1 MMSSVSRIALGI
13 AIMMLVA
20 CANKQVSLECDQH
33 RAVCQKSCQERFK
46 QCSEICDN
54 SCYKCSAAASCS
66 ATRNYNRYKQEQYV
80 QGGIIA
86 RELKS
91 YRDPLQCRK
100 TTCNCWADY
109 NVCAQSCRGLIHKRL
124 QVGPA
129 CC

>member
-1 MMSSVSRIALGI
+1 MVYSVARMVLCM
-13 AIMMLVA
+13 AIMALVA
-20 CANKQVSLECDQH
+20 CATQQASVQCAKN
-33 RAVCQKSCQERFK
+33 RADCQKNCQERLK
-46 QCSEICDN
+46 ICSEVCDN
-54 SCYKCSAAASCS
+54 SCQNCSWASKCSAV
-66 ATRNYNRYKQEQYV
+66 RQYNKYKQEQYV

-109 NVCAQSCRGLIHKRL
+109 NVCAQSCTGLIHKRL

>member
-1 MMSSVSRIALGI
+1 MMCSMTRFLLIAAVMVL
-13 AIMMLVA
+13 AA
-20 CANKQVSLECDQH
+20 CATRPVSLQCAKEQIACKKNC
-33 RAVCQKSCQERFK
+33 VERFK
-46 QCSEICDN
+46 TCSQVCDN
-54 SCYKCSAAASCS
+54 SCQTCSLAANCGA
-66 ATRNYNRYKQEQYV
+66 AHNYNRYKHEQSV

-100 TTCNCWADY
+100 TTCNCMADY
-109 NVCAQSCRGLIHKRL
+109 NVCTQSCTGVIHKRL

>member
-1 MMSSVSRIALGI
+1 MMCSMTRIVLCAAMIVL
-13 AIMMLVA
+13 AA
-20 CANKQVSLECDQH
+20 CATRPISLQSAQEQAACKKNCIERLKVCSQV
-33 RAVCQKSCQERFK
+33 
-46 QCSEICDN
+46 CDN
-54 SCYKCSAAASCS
+54 SCQKCSLAANCSAA
-66 ATRNYNRYKQEQYV
+66 RNYSRYKHEQYV

-100 TTCNCWADY
+100 TTCNCTADF
-109 NVCAQSCRGLIHKRL
+109 NVCTQSCTGLIHKRL